1 MKTDDLRESQ
11 QVEDRRGQ
19 SSGSFGGG
27 GLGAVFCF
35 NYSFHE
41 EVGKPSWL
49 FFSFS

>member
-27 GLGAVFCF
+27 GLG
-35 NYSFHE
+35 
-41 EVGKPSWL
+41 GGLLLQLL
-49 FFSFS
+49 FSRGG

>member
-27 GLGAVFCF
+27 G
-35 NYSFHE
+35 
-41 EVGKPSWL
+41 
-49 FFSFS
+49 